1 MRRPNSLLESREDF
15 SEVGRSS
22 LYVYRNIVSF
32 SIDHIE
38 KTTTYL
44 SIAVNNNLTL
54 NCVFFSVITRL
65 EIKDCD
71 IWFIR
76 FALDFWKETLAL
88 GNKSGKTYL
97 YDLKVA
103 EPSQIRASVLS
114 HPKCISP
121 IRQTAFSRDGS
132 VLICVCDDATI
143 WRWDINKDVE
153 EEVDK

>member
-1 MRRPNSLLESREDF
+1 MWRPNRLLESGKNF
-15 SEVGRSS
+15 SEMGRSS
-22 LYVYRNIVSF
+22 LYVHRNLVSF
-32 SIDHIE
+32 AYWKVIYQLSVLFRISIIL
-38 KTTTYL
+38 TTL
-44 SIAVNNNLTL
+44 FIFS
-54 NCVFFSVITRL
+54 SVITRL

-114 HPKCISP
+114 HPKCVSP

-143 WRWDINKDVE
+143 WRWDINKEVE